1 MKNPNLV
8 KKAGEKISKIK
19 GFNMPRIDDYNQA
32 LDIGIKTL
40 LESDPDFIAGLSGS
54 EFHSE
59 GQENHYLCLKFLN
72 NTIHIRW
79 PDISFTVPDSESE
92 IPIQQKIL
100 ILHYLNGTRTG
111 TKLSGEWIGFQEIPD
126 GRFYLDAFTKRAKI
140 PLINGFG
147 DQPERLR
154 EIAAMAYDAKPFDH
168 GDQSVLIQAFPR
180 VPLALI
186 IWKGDDEFP
195 PDGNILFDRSV
206 SNILSAED
214 VAWLSGMVVYPLVGM
229 LKAGAK
235 EEGRRKKD
243 E

>member
-1 MKNPNLV
+1 
-8 KKAGEKISKIK
+8 
-19 GFNMPRIDDYNQA
+19 MPRIDDYNQA
-32 LDIGIKTL
+32 LDLGIKTL
-40 LESDPDFIAGLSGS
+40 LETDPEFIAGLSGS
-54 EFHSE
+54 EFYTQS
-59 GQENHYLCLKFLN
+59 QENQYLSLIFLN
-72 NTIHIRW
+72 KTIHITW
-79 PDISFTVPDSESE
+79 PDMSFTLPDTKAE

-126 GRFYLDAFTKRAKI
+126 GRFYLDAFSKRAKI

-147 DQPERLR
+147 NQPEKLR
-154 EIAAMAYDAKPFDH
+154 ELAAMVYAAEPFDH
-168 GDQSVLIQAFPR
+168 GDQSVLIRAFPR

-195 PDGNILFDRSV
+195 PDGNILFDRSI

-229 LKAGAK
+229 LKAETR
-235 EEGRRKKD
+235 EEG
-243 E
+243 